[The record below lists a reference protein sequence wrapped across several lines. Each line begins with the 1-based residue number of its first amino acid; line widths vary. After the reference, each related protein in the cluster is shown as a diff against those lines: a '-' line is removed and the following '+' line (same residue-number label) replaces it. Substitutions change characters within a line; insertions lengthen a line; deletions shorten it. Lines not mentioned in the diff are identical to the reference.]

1 MTKRMFIMLTL
12 VAVVFGGVFGFKAW
26 TGYMM
31 GKKMAARGM
40 PPQTVSTIVAN
51 YREWQPKLH
60 AVGSLRAVRGV
71 DINPEVPGV
80 VARIH
85 FKQGQNVKQGDLLL
99 ELDADSDTARLQSLK
114 AAAELAGITYRRD
127 LAQFQVNAVSKQTV
141 DTDEANLKQAVANTA
156 EQQAMVDKKFIRAPF
171 SGRLGIR
178 RVDIGQYLNV
188 GAGIVT
194 LQSLDPIYLDFFLP
208 QQALNA
214 IRVGQQ
220 VIAGINTW
228 PGLTFNGKIIVINPQ
243 VESATRNIRIRAILK
258 NTARKLLPGM
268 YATVDI
274 VSGTPQRYITLPQTA
289 IVYNP
294 YGDIVYLAIKK
305 GADEQG
311 KARLVAKAVFV
322 TIGSTRGDQVA
333 IIKGIKDGDTVITTG
348 QIKLRNGSPI
358 LINNAIQ
365 PGFDA
370 NPQPQD
376 K

>member
-1 MTKRMFIMLTL
+1 MIKRMFIMLML

-26 TGYMM
+26 TGYMT

-40 PPQTVSTIVAN
+40 PPQTVSTLRAG

-60 AVGSLRAVRGV
+60 AIGSLRAVRGV
-71 DINPEVPGV
+71 DISPEVPGI

-85 FKQGQNVKQGDLLL
+85 FKQGQDVKQGDLLL
-99 ELDADSDTARLQSLK
+99 ELDASSDTARLQSLK
-114 AAAELAGITYRRD
+114 AAAKLARITYRRD
-127 LAQFQVNAVSKQTV
+127 QAQFRINAVSKQTV
-141 DTDEANLKQAVANTA
+141 DTDDANLKQAMANAA
-156 EQQAMVDKKFIRAPF
+156 EQQALVDKKFIRAPF
-171 SGRLGIR
+171 PGRLGIR
-178 RVDIGQYLNV
+178 QVDVGQYLNV
-188 GAGIVT
+188 GTGIVT
-194 LQSLDPIYLDFFLP
+194 LQALEPIYIDFFMP

-214 IRVGQQ
+214 IRVGQK
-220 VIAGINTW
+220 VIARINTW
-228 PGLTFNGKIIVINPQ
+228 PDLAFGGKIAVINPQ

-258 NTARKLLPGM
+258 NPAHKLLPGM

-274 VSGTPQRYITLPQTA
+274 VSGPPRRYITLPQTA

-294 YGDIVYLAIKK
+294 YGNIVYLVGEGRAGK
-305 GADEQG
+305 QG
-311 KARLVAKAVFV
+311 KPKLVAKAVFV
-322 TIGSTRGDQVA
+322 TTGSTRGDQVA
-333 IIKGIKDGDTVITTG
+333 IIKGIREGDTVITTG

>member
-1 MTKRMFIMLTL
+1 MTKRMFIMLML

-26 TGYMM
+26 KGYMM

-60 AVGSLRAVRGV
+60 AVGSLHAVRGV

-80 VARIH
+80 VAKIH
-85 FKQGQNVKQGDLLL
+85 FKQGQDVKQGDLLL
-99 ELDADSDTARLQSLK
+99 KLDASSDTARLQSLK
-114 AAAELAGITYRRD
+114 AVAKLARITYRRD
-127 LAQFQVNAVSKQTV
+127 LAQFQVKAVSKQTV
-141 DTDEANLKQAVANTA
+141 DTDKANLKQAIANAA
-156 EQQAMVDKKFIRAPF
+156 EQQAMVNKKFIRAPF

-178 RVDIGQYLNV
+178 QVDVGQYLNV

-194 LQSLDPIYLDFFLP
+194 LQTLDPIYLDFFLP
-208 QQALNA
+208 QQTLNA

-220 VIAGINTW
+220 VIARINTW
-228 PGLTFNGKIIVINPQ
+228 PGLTFSGKVIVINPQ
-243 VESATRNIRIRAILK
+243 VESSTRNIRIRAILK
-258 NTARKLLPGM
+258 NPMHKLLSGM
-268 YATVDI
+268 YATVDV
-274 VSGTPQRYITLPQTA
+274 VSGSSQRYITLPQTA

-294 YGDIVYLAIKK
+294 YGNIVYLAGEK
-305 GADEQG
+305 GTGKQG
-311 KARLVAKAVFV
+311 KPRLVAKAVFI

-333 IIKGIKDGDTVITTG
+333 IIKGIKEGDTVITTG

-370 NPQPQD
+370 NFQPQD